1 MIHPTYVAV
10 ASISAVGTG
19 VLVGIVVRAV
29 IGAAKRLAKRTKTKR
44 DDHVVQTIDEFLTE
58 HPEALPVVLN
68 LIDNWRK

>member
-19 VLVGIVVRAV
+19 VIVGIVARAV
-29 IGAAKRLAKRTKTKR
+29 ISAAKKLAKRTKTKR
-44 DDHVVQTIDEFLTE
+44 DDHIVQTIDEFLTE

-68 LIDNWRK
+68 LIDSWRK